1 LKVAVGIA
9 TRGRPRLVR
18 EVLLDLARQRRKPD
32 RTVVAYVGPEDIDEP
47 VRGVEYLIS
56 EPGLT
61 TQRNAIL
68 DALGDCD
75 VVVFFDDDFFCVPE
89 YLAVTERI
97 FEQEP
102 DCVVTTGRVVAD
114 GANGA
119 GYTMSQAHAVLR
131 RYLVQESASSLMRT
145 EKAFNGY
152 GCNMGLRLAPMR
164 EHGIRFDEKLPL
176 YGWYED
182 LDATRALGRHGSILK
197 LNGARGVHLGVKA
210 GRLPGVRLGYSQVA
224 NSVYLARKG
233 TYPWSHAL
241 PSLLRHTAKNL
252 VMSAM
257 PEPWVDRWGRFRG
270 NLLAL
275 SDWLRGRLDPRRI
288 LDL

>member
-1 LKVAVGIA
+1 MRIAVGIA

-32 RTVVAYVGPEDIDEP
+32 RTVVAHVGPEDIDEP

-131 RYLVQESASSLMRT
+131 RYLVQESGASLMRT

-164 EHGIRFDEKLPL
+164 EHGIRFDERLPL

>member
-1 LKVAVGIA
+1 LRIAVGIA

-97 FEQEP
+97 FEKEP

-164 EHGIRFDEKLPL
+164 EHGIRFDERLPL

>member
-131 RYLVQESASSLMRT
+131 RFLVQESAASLMRT

-164 EHGIRFDEKLPL
+164 EHGIRFDERLPL

>member
-1 LKVAVGIA
+1 MRIAVGIA

-97 FEQEP
+97 FEKEP

-131 RYLVQESASSLMRT
+131 RFLVQESAASLMRT

-164 EHGIRFDEKLPL
+164 EHGIRFDERLPL

>member
-1 LKVAVGIA
+1 LRIAVGIA

-97 FEQEP
+97 FEQQP

-131 RYLVQESASSLMRT
+131 RFLVQESAASLMRT

-164 EHGIRFDEKLPL
+164 EHGIRFDERLPL

>member
-1 LKVAVGIA
+1 MRIAVGIA

-47 VRGVEYLIS
+47 VRGVEYLLS

-97 FEQEP
+97 FEQQP

-131 RYLVQESASSLMRT
+131 RYLVQESGASLMRT

-164 EHGIRFDEKLPL
+164 EHGIRFDERLPL

>member
-1 LKVAVGIA
+1 MKVAVGIA

-32 RTVVAYVGPEDIDEP
+32 RTVVAHVGPEDIDEP
-47 VRGVEYLIS
+47 VRGVEYLIA

-97 FEQEP
+97 FEQQP

-114 GANGA
+114 GVNGA

-131 RYLVQESASSLMRT
+131 RYLVQESGASLMRT
-145 EKAFNGY
+145 EKVFNGY

-164 EHGIRFDEKLPL
+164 EHGIRFDERLPL

>member
-1 LKVAVGIA
+1 MRIAVGIA

-97 FEQEP
+97 FEQQP

-131 RYLVQESASSLMRT
+131 RFLVQESAASLMRT

-164 EHGIRFDEKLPL
+164 EHGIRFDERLPL

>member
-1 LKVAVGIA
+1 MRIAVGIA

-97 FEQEP
+97 FEKEP

-164 EHGIRFDEKLPL
+164 EHGIRFDERLPL

>member
-1 LKVAVGIA
+1 MRIAVGIA

-131 RYLVQESASSLMRT
+131 RFLVQESAASLMRT

-164 EHGIRFDEKLPL
+164 EHGIRFDERLPL

>member
-1 LKVAVGIA
+1 MRIAVGIA

-32 RTVVAYVGPEDIDEP
+32 RTVVAHVGPEDIDEP
-47 VRGVEYLIS
+47 VRGVEYLIA

-97 FEQEP
+97 FEQQP

-114 GANGA
+114 GVNGA

-131 RYLVQESASSLMRT
+131 RYLVQESGASLMRT
-145 EKAFNGY
+145 EKVFNGY

-164 EHGIRFDEKLPL
+164 EHGIRFDERLPL

>member
-1 LKVAVGIA
+1 LRIAVGIA

-97 FEQEP
+97 FEKEP

-131 RYLVQESASSLMRT
+131 RFLVQESAASLMRT

-164 EHGIRFDEKLPL
+164 EHGIRFDERLPL

>member
-1 LKVAVGIA
+1 MKVAVGIA

-131 RYLVQESASSLMRT
+131 RFLVQESAASLMRT

-164 EHGIRFDEKLPL
+164 EHGIRFDERLPL

-197 LNGARGVHLGVKA
+197 LNGARGVHRGVKA

>member
-1 LKVAVGIA
+1 MRIAVGIA

-32 RTVVAYVGPEDIDEP
+32 RTVVAHVGPEDIDEP
-47 VRGVEYLIS
+47 VRGVEYLLS

-97 FEQEP
+97 FEQQP

-131 RYLVQESASSLMRT
+131 RFLVQESAASLMRT

-164 EHGIRFDEKLPL
+164 EHGIRFDERLPL

>member
-1 LKVAVGIA
+1 MKVAVGIA

-97 FEQEP
+97 FEQQP

-114 GANGA
+114 GVNGA

-131 RYLVQESASSLMRT
+131 RYLVQESGASLMRT

-164 EHGIRFDEKLPL
+164 EHGIRFDERLPL

>member
-1 LKVAVGIA
+1 MRIAVGIA

-47 VRGVEYLIS
+47 VHGVEYLIS

-131 RYLVQESASSLMRT
+131 RFLVQESAASLMRT

-164 EHGIRFDEKLPL
+164 EHGIRFDERLPL

>member
-1 LKVAVGIA
+1 LRIAVGIA

-32 RTVVAYVGPEDIDEP
+32 RTVVAYVGPEDIDKP

-131 RYLVQESASSLMRT
+131 RFLVQESAASLMRT

-164 EHGIRFDEKLPL
+164 EHGIRFDERLPL

>member
-1 LKVAVGIA
+1 MKVAVGIA

-32 RTVVAYVGPEDIDEP
+32 RTVVAHVGPEDIDEP

-97 FEQEP
+97 FEQQP

-114 GANGA
+114 GVNGA

-131 RYLVQESASSLMRT
+131 RYLVQESGASLMRT

-164 EHGIRFDEKLPL
+164 EHGIRFDERLPL

>member
-1 LKVAVGIA
+1 
-9 TRGRPRLVR
+9 
-18 EVLLDLARQRRKPD
+18 
-32 RTVVAYVGPEDIDEP
+32 
-47 VRGVEYLIS
+47 
-56 EPGLT
+56 
-61 TQRNAIL
+61 
-68 DALGDCD
+68 
-75 VVVFFDDDFFCVPE
+75 
-89 YLAVTERI
+89 
-97 FEQEP
+97 
-102 DCVVTTGRVVAD
+102 
-114 GANGA
+114 
-119 GYTMSQAHAVLR
+119 MSQAHAVLR

-145 EKAFNGY
+145 EKVFNGY

-164 EHGIRFDEKLPL
+164 EHGIRFDERLPL

>member
-1 LKVAVGIA
+1 LRIAVGIA

-32 RTVVAYVGPEDIDEP
+32 RTVVAHVGPEDIDEP

-114 GANGA
+114 GVNGA

-145 EKAFNGY
+145 EKVFNGY

-210 GRLPGVRLGYSQVA
+210 GRLPGIRLGYSQVA

>member
-1 LKVAVGIA
+1 MRIAVGIA

-32 RTVVAYVGPEDIDEP
+32 RTVVAHVGPEDIDEP

-131 RYLVQESASSLMRT
+131 RFLVQESAASLMRT

-164 EHGIRFDEKLPL
+164 EHGIRFDERLPL

>member
-1 LKVAVGIA
+1 MRIAVGIA

-131 RYLVQESASSLMRT
+131 RFLVQESAASLMRT

-210 GRLPGVRLGYSQVA
+210 GRLPGIRLGYSQVA

>member
-1 LKVAVGIA
+1 LRIAVGIA

-131 RYLVQESASSLMRT
+131 RFLVQESAASLMRT

-164 EHGIRFDEKLPL
+164 EHGIRFDERLPL

>member
-1 LKVAVGIA
+1 MRIAVGIA

-32 RTVVAYVGPEDIDEP
+32 RTVVAHVGPEDIDEP

-114 GANGA
+114 GVNGA

-145 EKAFNGY
+145 EKVFNGY

-210 GRLPGVRLGYSQVA
+210 GRLPGIRLGYSQVA

>member
-1 LKVAVGIA
+1 MRIAVGIA

-97 FEQEP
+97 FEKEP

-131 RYLVQESASSLMRT
+131 RFHVQESAASLMRT

-164 EHGIRFDEKLPL
+164 EHGIRFDERLPL

>member
-1 LKVAVGIA
+1 MRIAVGIA

-32 RTVVAYVGPEDIDEP
+32 RTVVAHVGPEDIDEP
-47 VRGVEYLIS
+47 VRGVEYLLS

-97 FEQEP
+97 FEQQP

-114 GANGA
+114 GVNGA

-131 RYLVQESASSLMRT
+131 RYLVQESGASLMRT

-164 EHGIRFDEKLPL
+164 EHGIRFDERLPL